1 MSSDPISFYSK
12 EPASGTSNKPEEIK
26 DGGAVTSKKASFYAR
41 DPAPFSSDP
50 LKSGKKKYMGEERRR
65 GNRRKGQN
73 RRADVR
79 FDLTKTDRRQSD
91 GRREHDATVKFW

>member
-1 MSSDPISFYSK
+1 MVVPSLQ
-12 EPASGTSNKPEEIK
+12 
-26 DGGAVTSKKASFYAR
+26 KKRPST
-41 DPAPFSSDP
+41 PGILLPSSSDP

-79 FDLTKTDRRQSD
+79 FDLTKTDRRQTE
-91 GRREHDATVKFW
+91 GRRETDATVKFW